1 MIRHNKPSTK
11 FLQLTALL
19 YVLQVTLADV
29 KPDKLKTR
37 KKGTKK
43 KKEKKE
49 NKKGRKCDDYTC
61 KNFVSY
67 PLIADTITFILKE
80 TVRIS
85 KYSK

>member
-11 FLQLTALL
+11 FLQLTDLL

-43 KKEKKE
+43 KKKKRKKTKKE
-49 NKKGRKCDDYTC
+49 ENVMTTLVKTLLAIR
-61 KNFVSY
+61 
-67 PLIADTITFILKE
+67 
-80 TVRIS
+80 
-85 KYSK
+85 

>member
-1 MIRHNKPSTK
+1 MIRHNKLSTK
-11 FLQLTALL
+11 FLQLTDLL

-29 KPDKLKTR
+29 KPNKAKIR
-37 KKGTKK
+37 KEGTKK

>member
-11 FLQLTALL
+11 FLQLTDLL

-43 KKEKKE
+43 KKKRKKTKKE
-49 NKKGRKCDDYTC
+49 ENVMTTLVKTLLAIR
-61 KNFVSY
+61 
-67 PLIADTITFILKE
+67 
-80 TVRIS
+80 
-85 KYSK
+85 

>member
-11 FLQLTALL
+11 FLQLTDLL

-43 KKEKKE
+43 KKKKKE
-49 NKKGRKCDDYTC
+49 NKKVKKKKKRKKKKKKKRKKT
-61 KNFVSY
+61 K
-67 PLIADTITFILKE
+67 KE
-80 TVRIS
+80 ENVMTTLVKTLLAIR
-85 KYSK
+85 

>member
-11 FLQLTALL
+11 FLQLTDLL

-43 KKEKKE
+43 KKRKEIKQKRKKM
-49 NKKGRKCDDYTC
+49 
-61 KNFVSY
+61 
-67 PLIADTITFILKE
+67 
-80 TVRIS
+80 
-85 KYSK
+85 

>member
-11 FLQLTALL
+11 FLQLTDLL

-43 KKEKKE
+43 KKEKKTKKEE
-49 NKKGRKCDDYTC
+49 NVMTTLVKTLLAIR
-61 KNFVSY
+61 
-67 PLIADTITFILKE
+67 
-80 TVRIS
+80 
-85 KYSK
+85 

>member
-1 MIRHNKPSTK
+1 MIRHNKLSTK
-11 FLQLTALL
+11 FLQLTDLL

-37 KKGTKK
+37 KEGTK